1 MSEISLEILTFE
13 QALAELERIV
23 RELENGQIGLEE
35 SLACYE
41 KGIGLLKRCYGQ
53 LQQAE
58 QRIVLLKGLDVDDQP
73 VTQPFEA
80 TLTQPDSNDRERRL
94 HSQHSV
100 SPDGQSRA
108 SDGPKKTSN
117 ANDLF

>member
-35 SLACYE
+35 SLASYE

-58 QRIVLLKGLDVDDQP
+58 QRIVLLKGLDADDQP
-73 VTQPFEA
+73 VTQAFEA
-80 TLTQPDSNDRERRL
+80 ALSQPEANDHHGRLPPQPSLSSREESGRGE
-94 HSQHSV
+94 
-100 SPDGQSRA
+100 GQ
-108 SDGPKKTSN
+108 KKTNN

>member
-1 MSEISLEILTFE
+1 MSEVSLELLTFE

-35 SLACYE
+35 SLTHYE
-41 KGIGLLKRCYGQ
+41 KGVTLLKRCYGQ

-58 QRIVLLKGLDVDDQP
+58 QRIILLQGLDGDNQP
-73 VTQPFEA
+73 ITQPFEA
-80 TLTQPDSNDRERRL
+80 KLAQPQNNDNQGRL
-94 HSQHSV
+94 
-100 SPDGQSRA
+100 
-108 SDGPKKTSN
+108 KKTDN

>member
-1 MSEISLEILTFE
+1 MSEVSLESLTFE

-35 SLACYE
+35 SLNHYE
-41 KGIGLLKRCYGQ
+41 KGVSLLKRCYGQ

-73 VTQPFEA
+73 VTQPFQAAPAQPENNNNQRP
-80 TLTQPDSNDRERRL
+80 LT
-94 HSQHSV
+94 
-100 SPDGQSRA
+100 
-108 SDGPKKTSN
+108 KTN
-117 ANDLF
+117 NVNDLF

>member
-1 MSEISLEILTFE
+1 MNEISLEILTFE

-35 SLACYE
+35 SLASYE

-58 QRIVLLKGLDVDDQP
+58 QRIVLLKGLDADDRP

-80 TLTQPDSNDRERRL
+80 VTTQPEANNNQGRL
-94 HSQHSV
+94 
-100 SPDGQSRA
+100 
-108 SDGPKKTSN
+108 KKTNN